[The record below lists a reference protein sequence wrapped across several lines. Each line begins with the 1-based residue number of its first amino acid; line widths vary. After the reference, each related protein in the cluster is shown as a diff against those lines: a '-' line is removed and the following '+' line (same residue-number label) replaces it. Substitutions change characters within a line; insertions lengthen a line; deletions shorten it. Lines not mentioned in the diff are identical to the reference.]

1 MESPSNVNGHDS
13 RPPADRGTG
22 NTGRGGGRENSGG
35 RGSRR
40 RNNNRENRNDD
51 NNKRTPFVGRESAMN
66 GHVFDYTG
74 ERTPEKY
81 IRTMK
86 ELVAHVG
93 LTYKDY
99 TTDLQEGLENL
110 VLTDPTAPENPPD
123 GNQVAFEI
131 WKMDIKEY
139 REKLKVFANFRASLY
154 SLVLGQ
160 CTEALQ
166 ERLKSHHDFEIASQ
180 DGIALLVIIRSLIHT
195 FEENRKLSDAIMDV
209 KEKFYKF
216 YQGRH
221 MTLERYHELF
231 LAQVEVLDEVGITI
245 EDDALTIEVA
255 NHNGREVPNGDDR
268 VEARNQELAIRFI
281 RGINNNHKGY
291 LRHLRNSYLDGR
303 DNYPRTVHE
312 AYNIL
317 RRREEDVPPP
327 MIEGDG
333 VSFAQ
338 SGQRRDLS
346 NVRCYSCQQMG
357 HYANT
362 PECPN
367 YKPNTNKS
375 IESHDNNGKGSPQG
389 GDGVNALMFTFSQTR
404 GDIPNHWIL
413 LDSQS
418 TVDIFCNPKLIKN
431 VRRVKDRMRIRC
443 NAGVRVTNLVGDLPG
458 YGPVWFDPRAIA
470 NVLSLKLVKERYHIE
485 YDSEKDDGFVVT
497 KPTGEKF
504 KFIQSGSG
512 LHYLD
517 TTLQD
522 TNNTAGTTL
531 VVNTV
536 KENKKNYTHN
546 DYLRALRARELQ
558 VAMGRPSTAT
568 FIDALKHNAI
578 LNCPVTPTDVE
589 AAEQIFG
596 PDIGSLKGKTTRRNP
611 PIVDSPITSVP
622 VNILKR
628 YRDVTLCVDI
638 MYVNRVAMLVSISR
652 NIKFG
657 TIEAIPNNK
666 SATIIRGETAIRQ
679 VYRRSGFN
687 ITVALM
693 DGEFGHLR
701 GELADLGIALNETS
715 RDEHVGDIERYIR
728 TVKERMRAMY
738 NTLPFNKIPAR
749 LVVEMA
755 KASVFWLN
763 GVPPKDYFGG
773 NLSPRTMVTG
783 QKLDY
788 KRHCRYQFGEY
799 VQTHEQHDNSM
810 DPRTVGALA
819 LRPTG
824 NAQGSF
830 YFMSISTGRVLNRL
844 RATPLPMPDEVV
856 DRIHRLA
863 RQQNANPGL
872 LFGDRN
878 MDSAEEGSMGSD
890 DSEDDDDYTPSQDDQ
905 GEESEFQDDDT
916 NVDYDNENNS
926 GESIPEMSAHRG
938 EDSDMRTSTG
948 ETQAGMAD
956 AAPDMA
962 ADEMDVDELNGHYT
976 TLPVTEDDEDA
987 GLLDRE
993 IKGVGDA
1000 GHDGQIDGVQ
1010 DQQPDETAEN
1020 DTGTIDIAVQ
1030 GNGAANGVNETPR
1043 YNLRKNRARTYEH
1056 VYDPQVYETGH
1067 ANPSDKEHIVLTTTD
1082 EVPEDTPQMSMKKG
1096 LQMFGEGGYAAVK
1109 EEMQQLHDRQV
1120 MQPVRRKDLTPEQ
1133 KREALGYLMFLKK
1146 KRCGK
1151 IKGRGCADG
1160 RKQRAYIT
1168 KEQSTSPTISTE
1180 AVFLTAVV
1188 DAWENRK
1195 VAVLDVPGAFMQ
1207 VDMDEL
1213 VHVRFRGE
1221 MVDKLLEI
1229 DYDLYSSYVSE
1240 EKGEKVMYVELLK
1253 ALYGTLRAA
1262 RLFWEKLRGK
1272 LVNDW
1277 GFIPNR
1283 YDSCVVNKMVNG
1295 KQLTVAWHVDDLKV
1309 SHVAESA
1316 LDEFIAMMGKE
1327 FGTCAPLTV
1336 SQGPVQEYLGMT
1348 MDFSEKGRVVIKMS
1362 DYVKTMLN
1370 DAPSSMDGTA
1380 ATPAA
1385 PHLFKVNTTDP
1396 KALDKERKEM
1406 FVHLVMQGLYLSQR
1420 GRPDIRTAISFLC
1433 GRLTCPDEDDYK
1445 KLTRL
1450 IRYLRH
1456 TLYMCLVLRKDD
1468 TDSIR
1473 WWIDASYA
1481 THPDMRGH
1489 TGATMSMGSG
1499 SVFSGSWKQ
1508 KLVTRSSTESEVVGV
1523 YDVLPQILWTKKF
1536 LDDQGVGIKDTVLY
1550 QDNMSSILLERNGR
1564 QSSTKRTKHIDIRY
1578 FYVGDHLQNKSLSL
1592 HHCPTDE
1599 MLADYFTKPLQG
1611 SLFVRLR
1618 NHIMGAEFEDRDPQ
1632 TQRSV
1637 LGCAAYGEAH
1647 ETTETSEQSQNDT
1660 TKTSAC
1666 ELGGTEHD
1674 QVTPAERYQNRQT
1687 SQSACT
1693 ARRDICQTGQSA
1705 CAARREICQTS
1716 QSAHDDQ
1723 DQNKQ
1728 HEHDDQDQN
1737 KAKTHKTNEE
1747 RDGKHNTQMTKKT
1760 YREALI
1766 GIDNTELSSDF

>member
-1 MESPSNVNGHDS
+1 MESPSNANGQDG
-13 RPPADRGTG
+13 RPPADRGAG
-22 NTGRGGGRENSGG
+22 NTDRGRGHENSGG

-51 NNKRTPFVGRESAMN
+51 NNKRTPFIGRESAMN

-81 IRTMK
+81 IQTMK

-93 LTYKDY
+93 LTNKNY

-110 VLTDPTAPENPPD
+110 ALADPTAPKNPPK

-166 ERLKSHHDFEIASQ
+166 ERLKSHHDFEIANQ

-231 LAQVEVLDEVGITI
+231 LAQVEVLDEVDITI
-245 EDDALTIEVA
+245 EDDALTIKVA
-255 NHNGREVPNGDDR
+255 HHNGREVPNKDDR
-268 VEARNQELAIRFI
+268 VEARNQELAIWFI
-281 RGINNNHKGY
+281 RETNSNHKGY

-317 RRREEDVPPP
+317 RRREEDMPPP
-327 MIEGDG
+327 TIEGDG

-367 YKPNTNKS
+367 YKPNMNKNK
-375 IESHDNNGKGSPQG
+375 ESSDSDGKGSPQG

-404 GDIPNHWIL
+404 GDIPKEWIL

-485 YDSEKDDGFVVT
+485 YDSQKDDGFVVT

-517 TTLQD
+517 TTLED
-522 TNNTAGTTL
+522 TNNTARRTL

-568 FIDALKHNAI
+568 FVEALKHNAI

-589 AAEQIFG
+589 VAEQIFG

-622 VNILKR
+622 VSILKR

-638 MYVNRVAMLVSISR
+638 MYVNRVALMVSISQGF
-652 NIKFG
+652 KFG

-666 SATIIRGETAIRQ
+666 SATITRGVAAIRQ
-679 VYRRSGFN
+679 VYRRNGFN
-687 ITVALM
+687 ITAALM

-701 GELADLGIALNETS
+701 GEMADLGIALNETS

-738 NTLPFNKIPAR
+738 NTLPFSKIPAR
-749 LVVEMA
+749 LVIEMA

-763 GVPPKDYFGG
+763 GVPPKDYFGS
-773 NLSPRTMVTG
+773 NLSPRTIVTG

-799 VQTHEQHDNSM
+799 VQTHEQHDNSK
-810 DPRTVGALA
+810 DPQTVGALA

-863 RQQNANPGL
+863 RQQKANPGL

-878 MDSAEEGSMGSD
+878 MSSADEESVGSD
-890 DSEDDDDYTPSQDDQ
+890 NSEDDDDFTPSQDDQ
-905 GEESEFQDDDT
+905 YEESGSEDDDI
-916 NVDYDNENNS
+916 NLDYS
-926 GESIPEMSAHRG
+926 GESIPEMSAHGG
-938 EDSDMRTSTG
+938 EDSSLRTPTR

-956 AAPDMA
+956 EDLDMA
-962 ADEMDVDELNGHYT
+962 GDKTEEDELNGDEPT
-976 TLPVTEDDEDA
+976 ALVADDDDDA
-987 GLLDRE
+987 GLLDGE

-1000 GHDGQIDGVQ
+1000 GPDAQSDGVQ
-1010 DQQPDETAEN
+1010 DQQLDETAERAESGP
-1020 DTGTIDIAVQ
+1020 GTIDIDVQ
-1030 GNGAANGVNETPR
+1030 DNEVTNGVEGTPR
-1043 YNLRKNRARTYEH
+1043 YNLRKNRARTYKH
-1056 VYDPQVYETGH
+1056 VYDPQVYDTGH
-1067 ANPSDKEHIVLTTTD
+1067 ANSSDKEDIVLTTTD
-1082 EVPEDTPQMSMKKG
+1082 EGPEDTPQMSMKKG

-1109 EEMQQLHDRQV
+1109 QEMQQLHDRQV

-1229 DYDLYSSYVSE
+1229 DYELYSSYVSE

-1272 LVNDW
+1272 LVTDW
-1277 GFIPNR
+1277 GFVPNR
-1283 YDSCVVNKMVNG
+1283 YDSCVVNKMVDG

-1327 FGTCAPLTV
+1327 FGTSVPLSV
-1336 SQGPVQEYLGMT
+1336 SRGPVQEYLGMT
-1348 MDFSEKGRVVIKMS
+1348 MDFSEEGRVVIKMS

-1385 PHLFKVNTTDP
+1385 PHLFKVNTKDP
-1396 KALDKERKEM
+1396 KALDKERKDM

-1456 TLYMCLVLRKDD
+1456 TLYMCLVLHKDD

-1481 THPDMRGH
+1481 VHPDMRGH

-1536 LDDQGVGIKDTVLY
+1536 LEDQGVGIKDTMLY

-1564 QSSTKRTKHIDIRY
+1564 QSSTKRTKHMDIRY
-1578 FYVGDHLQNKSLSL
+1578 FYVGDHVQNKTLSL
-1592 HHCPTDE
+1592 QHCPTDE

-1611 SLFVRLR
+1611 SLFLWLR
-1618 NHIMGAEFEDRDPQ
+1618 NHIMGAEFADGDPQ

-1637 LGCAAYGEAH
+1637 LGKGDSHGEM
-1647 ETTETSEQSQNDT
+1647 SEQNQNAPDIS
-1660 TKTSAC
+1660 TKASEWKENAS
-1666 ELGGTEHD
+1666 EQD
-1674 QVTPAERYQNRQT
+1674 QDGSRGVGKVTPAERYQNSQT
-1687 SQSACT
+1687 N
-1693 ARRDICQTGQSA
+1693 QSA
-1705 CAARREICQTS
+1705 CAA
-1716 QSAHDDQ
+1716 
-1723 DQNKQ
+1723 
-1728 HEHDDQDQN
+1728 
-1737 KAKTHKTNEE
+1737 
-1747 RDGKHNTQMTKKT
+1747 
-1760 YREALI
+1760 
-1766 GIDNTELSSDF
+1766 